1 MKRILAVAIAVW
13 VGLVVAV
20 QVEAQKQR
28 IPIVVTGTELNPAG
42 TFRIGTTNLLSTN
55 GSQLVAVIDLQ
66 NNTFDIEEWDAALS
80 NRVDRRPL
88 APGVQPW
95 LVASYVMA
103 VVPNA
108 TSNLLTFAAD
118 LETGDPVDVD
128 WDNDGTPDHLSSISI
143 IGTMSYKPTA
153 LLTNR
158 NGSSVITGVVTRIN
172 AQLQGVLN
180 DPVALSNG
188 VHRILRRGQL
198 RSGRAPAFFVD
209 ELDE

>member
-28 IPIVVTGTELNPAG
+28 IPIVVTGTELNSAG

-128 WDNDGTPDHLSSISI
+128 WDNDGTPDHLASISI